1 MTLAVVIKGSEG
13 LVLAAESRLTL
24 TVPRGKDVD
33 RVTYDN
39 ATKVLELAPPHHH
52 VAAVT
57 FGRGTVDGVRTA
69 ASLLPEFEAGLTS
82 ERLPVMAMAEEM
94 QRFFGARLEPDPMA
108 GAPMSF
114 MIAGF
119 DEGQAYGRVLQVD
132 LGQTVTP
139 LEYLPG
145 EDFGPEW
152 RGQVAIVDRLFR
164 GYDPRLPELVGRH
177 LGLDPRGMKDLR
189 AAAENL
195 NLPVPWQAISLQDC
209 VDLAVLGINATIE
222 CQALWAA
229 PRECGSPID
238 VAVITRAGG
247 IRLLRRKELRADRH
261 AR

>member
-1 MTLAVVIKGSEG
+1 MTLAVVVKGSEG

-39 ATKVLELAPPHHH
+39 ATKVLEFAAPHHH
-52 VAAVT
+52 VATVT
-57 FGRGTVDGVRTA
+57 FGRGTVDGVRTV
-69 ASLLPEFEAGLTS
+69 ASLMPEFEAGLAP
-82 ERLPVMAMAEEM
+82 ERLPVMAMAEEIL
-94 QRFFGARLEPDPMA
+94 QFFGSRLERDPTN

-114 MIAGF
+114 MVAGF
-119 DEGQAYGRVLQVD
+119 DEGQAYGRVLQID
-132 LGQTVTP
+132 LGRTVTP

-164 GYDPRLPELVGRH
+164 GFDPRLPELVGRH
-177 LGLDPRGMKDLR
+177 LDLDPRGMKDLR
-189 AAAENL
+189 AAVEIL
-195 NLPVPWQAISLQDC
+195 DLPIPWQAISLQDC
-209 VDLAVLGINATIE
+209 VDLALLGISATIE

-229 PRECGSPID
+229 PRECGGPID
-238 VAVITRAGG
+238 VAVITRGAG
-247 IRLLRRKELRADRH
+247 IRFLRRKHLQADRR